1 MPLTSPTT
9 VHIRTHYR
17 VCTVVPVD
25 ICTMYMS
32 TCVRSKHMCW
42 LFHWHF
48 GTVRAVSGSTCCGC
62 GLWSDSG
69 SGAGSNSHFN
79 HLPLYICTYVR
90 MAWQSTGLTVLV
102 VCCICALDRCTYIQC
117 VEQWGAHLWL
127 QPMVAGLMDL
137 SSCTYVSA
145 QSIKSRCHCEVIAT
159 LPRAVTSGLSE
170 QGQDVNGT

>member
-1 MPLTSPTT
+1 MPPTSPTT

-42 LFHWHF
+42 LLHWHSRA
-48 GTVRAVSGSTCCGC
+48 VRAVSGSTCCGC

-79 HLPLYICTYVR
+79 LLPLYICKYVR

-102 VCCICALDRCTYIQC
+102 VCCICALDRCTYIRSVCWTMGRSPMASTHGGRSNGSILLYLLMSVHNLSRARAIVKSLQHFP
-117 VEQWGAHLWL
+117 EQ
-127 QPMVAGLMDL
+127 
-137 SSCTYVSA
+137 
-145 QSIKSRCHCEVIAT
+145 
-159 LPRAVTSGLSE
+159 
-170 QGQDVNGT
+170 